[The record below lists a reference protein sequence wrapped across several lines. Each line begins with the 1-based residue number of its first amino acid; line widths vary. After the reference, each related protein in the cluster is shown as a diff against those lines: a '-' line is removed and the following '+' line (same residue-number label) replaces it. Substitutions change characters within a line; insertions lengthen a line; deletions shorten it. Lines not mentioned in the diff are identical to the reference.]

1 MATEELDATQEGA
14 LAPESA
20 SQTDETEG
28 KSKGGPGPVPYDRFA
43 EVNSLKNELQHE
55 LDTARSQLN
64 ERTVTVDTLTRTLQS
79 REEAAQVIDSLRK
92 LADDPKYGPMVRTLD
107 KAVRGIDDEV
117 AAGETSRPDAEAR
130 SLRLIE
136 ETRAQLTDAVMDQRA
151 ELILSRADS
160 MAERYLANLPA
171 EYTEE
176 DKASISKL
184 WTPTVNWE
192 AIEKNPS
199 TLAEHLAGSL
209 EKTLEDYGTPR
220 GAIAARVVEREPDPE
235 PDPREELAKLVNL
248 NWGKMDASEG
258 PKGTTVY
265 TPVVSDDEFAEAMG
279 RALKTGNL
287 LNQK

>member
-1 MATEELDATQEGA
+1 MMATDNDATGVETPELD
-14 LAPESA
+14 
-20 SQTDETEG
+20 SQTSETVET
-28 KSKGGPGPVPYDRFA
+28 SKGGPGPVPYDRFA

-55 LDTARSQLN
+55 LEAARSQLN

-79 REEAAQVIDSLRK
+79 REEAAQVIESLRK

-117 AAGETSRPDAEAR
+117 AAGETSKSDAEAR

-171 EYTEE
+171 EYTDE
-176 DKASISKL
+176 DKATISKL
-184 WTPTVNWE
+184 WTPTVDWE

-209 EKTLEDYGTPR
+209 EKTLEDYGAPR

-235 PDPREELAKLVNL
+235 PDPREELAKLVSL
-248 NWGKMDASEG
+248 NWGKMEASEG
-258 PKGTTVY
+258 PKGTVY

>member
-1 MATEELDATQEGA
+1 MATDNDATI
-14 LAPESA
+14 ESD
-20 SQTDETEG
+20 SQTDETVEQ
-28 KSKGGPGPVPYDRFA
+28 SKGGPGPVPYDRFA

-55 LDTARSQLN
+55 LDAARSQLN

-92 LADDPKYGPMVRTLD
+92 LADNPKYGDMVRTLD
-107 KAVRGIDDEV
+107 RAVRGIDDEV
-117 AAGETSRPDAEAR
+117 AAGQTSRPEAEAR

-171 EYTEE
+171 EYSEE
-176 DKASISKL
+176 DKATISKL

-220 GAIAARVVEREPDPE
+220 GAIAAREIVREPDPE

-248 NWGKMDASEG
+248 DWGKMDASEG
-258 PKGTTVY
+258 PKGTVY
-265 TPVVSDDEFAEAMG
+265 SPVVSDDEFAEAMG

>member
-1 MATEELDATQEGA
+1 MTTEIDATEEGKTSE
-14 LAPESA
+14 LAPQPS
-20 SQTDETEG
+20 ETVEQ
-28 KSKGGPGPVPYDRFA
+28 SKGGPGPVPYDRFA

-55 LDTARSQLN
+55 LDAARTQLS
-64 ERTVTVDTLTRTLQS
+64 ERTVTVDTLTRTLQT
-79 REEAAQVIDSLRK
+79 REEAAQVIESLRK

-107 KAVRGIDDEV
+107 KAVRGIDEEV
-117 AAGETSRPDAEAR
+117 AAGETSRPEAESR

-171 EYTEE
+171 EYSEE
-176 DKASISKL
+176 DKATISKL

-192 AIEKNPS
+192 AIENNPS

-220 GAIAARVVEREPDPE
+220 GAIAAREIVREPDPE

-248 NWGKMDASEG
+248 DWGKMDASEG
-258 PKGTTVY
+258 PKGTVY